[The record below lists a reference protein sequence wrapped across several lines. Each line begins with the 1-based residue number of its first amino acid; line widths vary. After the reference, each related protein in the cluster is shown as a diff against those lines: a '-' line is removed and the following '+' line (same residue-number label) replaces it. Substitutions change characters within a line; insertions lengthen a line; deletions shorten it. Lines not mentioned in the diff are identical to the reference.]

1 VSVATTTIR
10 VDTVTHAKLLEL
22 GSTSG
27 SSLMETVRDAAE
39 ALRRQR
45 FAHQVAGEL
54 AALRG
59 NASAWSD
66 YLADAESTAVAD
78 GVG

>member
-1 VSVATTTIR
+1 MATTTIR
-10 VDTVTHAKLLEL
+10 VDADTHAQLVEL
-22 GSTSG
+22 SQRAGA
-27 SSLMETVRDAAE
+27 SLIDTVRDAAE

-54 AALRG
+54 EALRH
-59 NASAWSD
+59 D
-66 YLADAESTAVAD
+66 ADAWQAYLTEADATAVTD